1 MHMGQKIDSSGL
13 ELKRQAKNVEYNQAK
28 NQKENDNLKDMEQ
41 NAEKNASL
49 FIIPDKDVIAS
60 LKGQKL
66 QDQLDAFRLAGAPLP
81 VLMNDVKAVVDKKM
95 LSTMLFISMRMI
107 NGPQLVLRM
116 VKQRVF
122 RLMIMKKRMRN

>member
-107 NGPQLVLRM
+107 NGPQLVLSM
-116 VKQRVF
+116 
-122 RLMIMKKRMRN
+122 